1 MQIYL
6 PSRRKSSVYS
16 CCDTFD
22 KGFTATPT
30 NVWRPSTSLRTCG
43 DVGSAILLKLGNFLM
58 LLCPLLPMGFL

>member
-30 NVWRPSTSLRTCG
+30 NVCRLSTSLRVATS
-43 DVGSAILLKLGNFLM
+43 D
-58 LLCPLLPMGFL
+58 LPFYSNWETF